1 MKNLSINNA
10 FLGNITDQCNFI
22 LKKNPY
28 ALLKIKE
35 LLMWPTVSLC
45 FHW

>member
-22 LKKNPY
+22 LKKTHMLY
-28 ALLKIKE
+28 LK
-35 LLMWPTVSLC
+35 
-45 FHW
+45 

>member
-22 LKKNPY
+22 LKKPHMLY
-28 ALLKIKE
+28 LK
-35 LLMWPTVSLC
+35 
-45 FHW
+45 